1 MFRSICLAFILFAA
15 VPLWSQ
21 EDANTTPATTA
32 TSATP
37 ATAEGPSADLDE
49 APMVTPPPVSGAAYP
64 TETISESRSNYLL
77 GGLTFNSTY
86 TDNLLGGGSTKP
98 VSDISYSLWPFVD
111 LNQVTPRWHT
121 DLTYSPGFT
130 FYQHTSSYN
139 QANQN
144 VGVDVRYRLSPHVTL
159 SLVDSLHKFSNVFNQ
174 PDLLTGTP
182 VSGSGQS
189 PAVAV
194 IAPLADQLN
203 NVGNVE
209 LTYQFSR
216 NAMVGGNGTFTNL
229 NYYNQVQANGLYD
242 SASRAGSAFY
252 SYRLAKKHY
261 LGAAYQYQQILAYPT
276 GGQSQIQT
284 NTAFAFYTVY
294 LQPKLSLSFS
304 AGPQHWDIVEPSPGK
319 QSWSPAATASFSWQ
333 ARHTVLSG
341 SYSRMVSGGGGL
353 AGAYHTNLAAVS
365 FRQLLTRNWNAGVT
379 GGYSQYQSLDP
390 LLSFFN
396 NGGHSVTGSASV
408 QRKLGQHFEAELGYT
423 RLHQSYADIAAVS
436 TFPNVNREWVS
447 ISYQFARPL
456 GR

>member
-1 MFRSICLAFILFAA
+1 MFRSICLTIILFAA

-21 EDANTTPATTA
+21 KDASETPQGS
-32 TSATP
+32 SA
-37 ATAEGPSADLDE
+37 SVDE

-64 TETISESRSNYLL
+64 TETISESRSNYLS

-86 TDNLLGGGSTKP
+86 TDNLLGGESTKP
-98 VSDISYSLWPFVD
+98 ISDISYSLWPYVD
-111 LNQVTPRWHT
+111 LNQVTTRLRT

-159 SLVDSLHKFSNVFNQ
+159 SVVDSLHKFSNVFNQ

-182 VSGSGQS
+182 VSGSAPS

-216 NAMVGGNGTFTNL
+216 NAMVGGNGVFTNL
-229 NYYNQVQANGLYD
+229 HYFDQVQANGLYD
-242 SASRAGSAFY
+242 SASRGGSAFY
-252 SYRLAKKHY
+252 SYRLANKHY
-261 LGAAYQYQQILAYPT
+261 LGAAYQYRQILAYPT
-276 GGQSQIQT
+276 GGQSEIQT
-284 NTAFAFYTVY
+284 NTALVFYTVY
-294 LQPKLSLSFS
+294 LKPTLSLSFS
-304 AGPQHWDIVEPSPGK
+304 GGPQHWDAVEPSPG
-319 QSWSPAATASFSWQ
+319 QRSWSPAATASFGWQ
-333 ARHTVLSG
+333 ARHTVLAG

-353 AGAYHTNLAAVS
+353 SGAYNTDLAAVS
-365 FRQLLTRNWNAGVT
+365 FRQLLTRNWNAGVM
-379 GGYSQYQSLDP
+379 GGYSLYQP
-390 LLSFFN
+390 LQSFFG

-408 QRKLGQHFEAELGYT
+408 QRKLGQHFEADLGYT

-447 ISYQFARPL
+447 LSYQFARPL